1 MRKAV
6 TGGTRVAPAHPC
18 NTILIVDGQPDKL
31 AVVADRLTA
40 LGYRPVPVRD
50 GAEALAR
57 VDAVQPDLI
66 LLGAALA
73 DMDGLEVCRQLKA
86 RAGTAQIPVIFMAG
100 RQDAAS
106 QRQALALGAVDCVR
120 KPLRMDELA
129 ARVGAQLQ
137 LRLLRRGVH
146 EAVEAR
152 TAELRESNRRLQFE
166 LAERRAAELALAAS
180 TLGYQEIFDYAA
192 DALYLIEGGEDG
204 QFRYVQVN
212 PAFARLAGMPAAGI
226 PGQRVS
232 QLFGAAAGARWQ
244 AACQRCAER
253 GETVDEELPL
263 ELGAGRCILHVTM
276 VRSSVPGRA
285 GCRLAG
291 IGRDV
296 TRLHDYQAQLN
307 FLARRDPLTALP
319 NRLSFRDRLSLA
331 LAGAEA
337 HGGEVAVL
345 LLGLDHFRDL
355 NDGLGRALGDRLLV
369 RCAAALDQ
377 AVGDADAVARIGG
390 DEFAIVVE
398 GGGDAAARLARGL
411 LRQLA
416 RPVEIDDYELALACS
431 IGIAQWPRDGR
442 DADTLLGNAD
452 AAMCR
457 AKAEGG
463 GRHQL
468 FTTEMNSSTR
478 RRVEIG
484 NALRYAIRQGEL
496 SLHYQPR
503 AGLVDGAAAGM
514 EALLRWHSKGRGAVG
529 PAEFIPLAEQN
540 GLILQIGAW
549 VLRQACQQ
557 AEHWRRRFGHA
568 LPVAVNLSA
577 RQFRDADL
585 VRVVETALAASGL
598 PPGLL
603 ELELTESMLM
613 HDARRTQR
621 TLAAL
626 KSLGVRL
633 AVDDFGTG
641 YSSLSYLKSF
651 PLDYLKIDRAFVAG
665 LPDDRNDGAIVRAI
679 IAMAHT
685 LGLKVIAEGVETAGQ
700 LDFLRTQRCDEVQ
713 GFFYSRP
720 LAVAEMTTYLS
731 LRGRPAWPPAD
742 AAEAGAGETSQLSGS
757 MYMATLRR
765 SRGA

>member
-1 MRKAV
+1 M
-6 TGGTRVAPAHPC
+6 
-18 NTILIVDGQPDKL
+18 DGQPAKL
-31 AVVADRLTA
+31 AVVIDRLIA
-40 LGYRPVPVRD
+40 LGYRPVLVRD

-86 RAGTAQIPVIFMAG
+86 GAGTAQIPVIFMAG

-106 QRQALALGAVDCVR
+106 QRAALALGAVDCVS

-129 ARVGAQLQ
+129 ARVDAQLQ

-152 TAELRESNRRLQFE
+152 TAELRENNRRLQFE
-166 LAERRAAELALAAS
+166 LAERYAAELALAAS
-180 TLGYQEIFDYAA
+180 TLGYQEIFDYVA

-212 PAFARLAGMPAAGI
+212 PAFARLAGMPAAAI

-244 AACQRCAER
+244 AACQRCAEH

-263 ELGAGRCILHVTM
+263 EPGAGRRILHVTM
-276 VRSSVPGRA
+276 VRSSMPGRA
-285 GCRLAG
+285 GCRLVG

-319 NRLSFRDRLSLA
+319 NRLSFRDHLSLA
-331 LAGAEA
+331 LARAEA

-377 AVGDADAVARIGG
+377 AVGDVDAVARIGG
-390 DEFAIVVE
+390 DEFAILVE

-416 RPVEIDDYELALACS
+416 RPFEIDDYELALACS
-431 IGIAQWPRDGR
+431 IGVAQSPRDGR
-442 DADTLLGNAD
+442 DADTLLCNAD
-452 AAMCR
+452 AAMYR

-463 GRHQL
+463 GRYQL

-484 NALRYAIRQGEL
+484 NALRYAIRQAEL

-503 AGLVDGAAAGM
+503 ANLVDGAAAGM
-514 EALLRWHSKGRGAVG
+514 EALLRWHSKRRGAVG

-549 VLRQACQQ
+549 VLHQACQQ

-598 PPGLL
+598 PPELL

-651 PLDYLKIDRAFVAG
+651 PLDYLKIDRSFVAG
-665 LPDDRNDGAIVRAI
+665 LPDDRNDGAIVRAV

-742 AAEAGAGETSQLSGS
+742 GAEAASGETRQLSGS